1 MEAIAIVSAL
11 TGLQVFWFAWQVGVQ
26 RQKHGVG
33 APAVSGHAD
42 FERAFRVHQNTIEQ
56 LVIFVP
62 AMWTFGFFVHELG
75 AAGLGVVFLIG
86 RFVYRSAYMQDP
98 KSRSAGFGI
107 TALAMMAAVLGSII
121 GAAISL
127 MN

>member
-26 RQKHGVG
+26 RQKHGVS
-33 APAVSGHAD
+33 APAMSGHAD
-42 FERAFRVHQNTIEQ
+42 FERAFRVHQNTVEQ
-56 LVIFVP
+56 LVIFIP
-62 AMWTFGFFVHELG
+62 AMWTFGYYVHALG
-75 AAGLGVVFLIG
+75 AAGLGVVFLVG
-86 RFVYRSAYMQDP
+86 RFVYRAAYMKDP

-107 TALAMMAAVLGSII
+107 TALAMVGAVLGSII